1 MTIVGHRPILITND
15 PPSFDELFVEHYDRV
30 YGILYR
36 LVGTRAEA
44 EDLAQ
49 EVFLKLY
56 QDPPRRLSSNV
67 GAWLYRVAT
76 NKAYNAVRNRK
87 RRWQHDTGLI
97 MQETDSNDPAQQ
109 VERDAEAA
117 LVRQALAQLP
127 TEQSQLLILRH
138 MGLSYAELA
147 RACELTPS
155 SVGKLLSRAAQKF
168 RTAYI
173 LMSKERHHV

>member
-1 MTIVGHRPILITND
+1 MTIVGNRPILITTE

-36 LVGTRAEA
+36 LVGTRVEA

-49 EVFLKLY
+49 DVFLKLY

-76 NKAYNAVRNRK
+76 NQAYNAIRNRR
-87 RRWQHDTGLI
+87 RRWQHDTALI
-97 MQETDSNDPAQQ
+97 VQENDSNDPAQQ
-109 VERDAEAA
+109 VERNAEAA
-117 LVRQALAQLP
+117 LVREALAQLP
-127 TEQSQLLILRH
+127 AEQSQLLILRH

-147 RACELTPS
+147 RACEITPS

-173 LMSKERHHV
+173 LASKERHHV